1 MDTGIPIREFAART
15 GLSAHTLRYYERI
28 GLLDPVGRASSGHR
42 RYLAEDQAWVE
53 FLTRLR
59 ATGMPVRV
67 MQRFAAMRRHGERTI
82 RERRELLEAHQ
93 RSIEEHLADLE
104 ANLAAI
110 TEKIQHYRDLEVSDE
125 QDRDRVPV
133 RARAGE
139 AR

>member
-1 MDTGIPIREFAART
+1 MDPGIPIGEFAACT

-42 RYLAEDQAWVE
+42 RYRAEDQAWVE

-67 MQRFAAMRRHGERTI
+67 MQRFAALRRHGERTLP
-82 RERRELLEAHQ
+82 ERRELLEAHQ
-93 RSIEEHLADLE
+93 RSTEEHLADLE

-110 TEKIQHYRDLEVSDE
+110 TEKIRHYRDAEAGDE
-125 QDRDRVPV
+125 HD
-133 RARAGE
+133 GG
-139 AR
+139 